1 MELVPARVRARA
13 ASRRHAAA
21 WLRRPSGPSGF
32 SGKSSVGG
40 WASNAGSVVV
50 SGSTRMS
57 LSRANAYHRIAARY
71 VLLTA
76 SWEIRELS
84 LAHYF
89 ERGGVCHLVE
99 RSKRPFR
106 FAALG
111 ARTLG
116 SPFGLVL
123 LEYHLHLKS
132 MRSPPPSSFDLR
144 CAAVHRAEPCPRG
157 RTRQLRTGGKARA
170 HGQHCRFRLDP
181 RLFSAG
187 EEELQV

>member
-1 MELVPARVRARA
+1 MELVPALVRAWA

-21 WLRRPSGPSGF
+21 WLRRPSAPSGLF
-32 SGKSSVGG
+32 GKISVGG

-50 SGSTRMS
+50 SGSARMS
-57 LSRANAYHRIAARY
+57 LSRANAYNRIVARY
-71 VLLTA
+71 ILVTV
-76 SWEIRELS
+76 SWEIREPT

-106 FAALG
+106 FAAFG

-123 LEYHLHLKS
+123 LEYHLHL
-132 MRSPPPSSFDLR
+132 
-144 CAAVHRAEPCPRG
+144 
-157 RTRQLRTGGKARA
+157 
-170 HGQHCRFRLDP
+170 
-181 RLFSAG
+181 
-187 EEELQV
+187 